1 MLLAQITDLH
11 IKLPGV
17 LAYKKVDTAACLRA
31 CVERLNALS
40 PRPDAVLVTGDLVDF
55 GTPDE
60 YRHLAACL
68 KPLEMPVYLMVGNH
82 DDRAALREV
91 FDARYLH
98 ESGTGSDFVQYAF
111 DLQDMR
117 VIALDSQKPR
127 ESPGTLCDARLA
139 WLERELKAAD
149 GRPVIIALH
158 HPPFAT
164 GIGHMDDMALDEQA
178 ASKLE
183 ALISRYPNVERVL
196 CGHVHRPVYKRFAGT
211 IASIAPST
219 AHQVV
224 LDLHVDAPS
233 AFVLEPGAFALHYW
247 TQDVGLV
254 SHHEY
259 VEQFDGPYPFFDDDG
274 ALVD

>member
-55 GTPDE
+55 GTADE

-82 DDRAALREV
+82 DDRAALRDV
-91 FDARYLH
+91 FDAHYLH
-98 ESGTGSDFVQYAF
+98 ESGTGGDFVQYAF

-117 VIALDSQKPR
+117 IIALDSQKPQ

-139 WLERELKAAD
+139 WLEDELKAAS
-149 GRPVIIALH
+149 GRPVIVALH

-164 GIGHMDDMALDEQA
+164 GIGHMDDMALDAQA
-178 ASKLE
+178 AAKLE
-183 ALISRYPNVERVL
+183 ALISR
-196 CGHVHRPVYKRFAGT
+196 
-211 IASIAPST
+211 
-219 AHQVV
+219 
-224 LDLHVDAPS
+224 
-233 AFVLEPGAFALHYW
+233 
-247 TQDVGLV
+247 
-254 SHHEY
+254 
-259 VEQFDGPYPFFDDDG
+259 
-274 ALVD
+274 